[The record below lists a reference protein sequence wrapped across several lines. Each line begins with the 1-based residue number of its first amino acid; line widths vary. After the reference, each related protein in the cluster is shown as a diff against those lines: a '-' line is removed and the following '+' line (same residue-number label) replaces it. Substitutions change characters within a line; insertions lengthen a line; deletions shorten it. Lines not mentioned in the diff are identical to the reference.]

1 MIKTLPFSAKKKCII
16 KMGPR
21 QVTVNSACL
30 CPYTETLRVIT
41 VGDIVKCLSA
51 GATVLEFTRES
62 KNIADIKTLDIKNAT
77 YVFDE
82 EHLEYLKK
90 FNSDIRTPV
99 MQRDSYLIDIPEA
112 PKKTEIS
119 ETPVATSEVTEEPKA
134 EEPTVSEPVAEEP
147 QVAEETVVED
157 PKEEVK
163 VEDTVEVTEE
173 VTIEATTEEEA
184 PAEETTEEVEEST
197 EEEQPKY
204 YNNNRKNRNRR

>member
-112 PKKTEIS
+112 PKKTEIP
-119 ETPVATSEVTEEPKA
+119 ETPVATPEEPKV
-134 EEPTVSEPVAEEP
+134 EEPTVTEEP
-147 QVAEETVVED
+147 QVAEETVVEE